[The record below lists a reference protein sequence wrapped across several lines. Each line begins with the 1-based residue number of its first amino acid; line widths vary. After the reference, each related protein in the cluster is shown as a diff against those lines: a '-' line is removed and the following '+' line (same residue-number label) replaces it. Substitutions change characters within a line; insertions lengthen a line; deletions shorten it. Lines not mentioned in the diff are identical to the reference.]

1 MKKIIRETSIEAFQR
16 IIYGFGFGLGMSG
29 AFKFTNN
36 NNKNVNTIPYNNNIK
51 KD

>member
-36 NNKNVNTIPYNNNIK
+36 NKTTNTFPYNNIK

>member
-36 NNKNVNTIPYNNNIK
+36 NKNVNTIPYNNIK